1 MFLKLQNIFW
11 KIGELTINITNCN
24 FEEISRLQETFSG
37 PFRSL
42 RIETKGESTFL
53 SVTEEEV

>member
-1 MFLKLQNIFW
+1 MFIKHIV
-11 KIGELTINITNCN
+11 TINITNCN

-42 RIETKGESTFL
+42 KFETKGENTFL
-53 SVTEEEV
+53 TVLEEEV

>member
-1 MFLKLQNIFW
+1 MSIKHIV
-11 KIGELTINITNCN
+11 TINITNCN